1 MMAKD
6 YTQIV
11 VNKRT
16 TSVSKKK
23 YHWGN
28 HLVLLFCVL
37 MIIIPILY
45 VFNTA
50 LKSDAEFTRDIL
62 GIVKEVTFIN
72 FIDAFRRANMGTYAF
87 NSIFFTLVVGTI
99 TVLLCSMAAY
109 PISRQLIKG
118 AKFFYVLFMS
128 GILLPGALIPT
139 YLLMNNLGLLMTY
152 HGFILLMISSNLSI
166 SMFILTGFIKGIP
179 AEIDEAAKIDGC
191 SNFRIVFQMIFPLL
205 KAPMATVFMLVSLNV
220 WNDFFSPFIYLT
232 GYQRTLPTGLYTFR
246 GQHVIQWPI
255 LMAGTLLVLVPIMI
269 LYVFLQ
275 RYMIA
280 GITAG
285 ATKG

>member
-1 MMAKD
+1 MSTSDINTITKKG
-6 YTQIV
+6 TPL
-11 VNKRT
+11 KR
-16 TSVSKKK
+16 KK
-23 YHWGN
+23 YYWGN
-28 HLVLLFCVL
+28 HLILILCSLFILVPL
-37 MIIIPILY
+37 LY

-50 LKSDAEFTRDIL
+50 LKSDAEFTVNIL
-62 GIVKEVTFIN
+62 GIVKKVTFSN
-72 FIDAFRRANMGTYAF
+72 FIDAFLKANMGTYAF
-87 NSIFFTLVVGTI
+87 NSIFFTLVVGTM
-99 TVLLCSMAAY
+99 TVLLCVMASY
-109 PISRQLIKG
+109 PISRQLIRG
-118 AKFFYVLFMS
+118 SKFLYVLFMS

-139 YLLMNNLGLLMTY
+139 YILMSNLGLLMTY
-152 HGFILLMISSNLSI
+152 HGFILLLVSQNLSI
-166 SMFILTGFIKGIP
+166 SMFILCGFIKGIP
-179 AEIDEAAKIDGC
+179 AGIDEAAKIDGC
-191 SNFRIVFQMIFPLL
+191 SNIRIVFQMIFPLL

-232 GYQRTLPTGLYTFR
+232 DSQRTLPTGLYTFR

>member
-1 MMAKD
+1 MNAKD
-6 YTQIV
+6 YIQQI
-11 VNKRT
+11 
-16 TSVSKKK
+16 SKDKITLGSRKK

-28 HLVLLFCVL
+28 HLVLFFCVL
-37 MIIIPILY
+37 LILIPILY

-62 GIVKEVTFIN
+62 GVVKIVSFTN
-72 FIDAFRRANMGTYAF
+72 FIDAFEKANMGTYAF
-87 NSIFFTLVVGTI
+87 NSVFFTLVVASM
-99 TVLLCSMAAY
+99 TVLLCAMASY
-109 PISRQLIKG
+109 PISRRLIKG
-118 AKFFYVLFMS
+118 SKFFYVLFMS

-152 HGFILLMISSNLSI
+152 HGFVLLLISGNLSI
-166 SMFILTGFIKGIP
+166 SIFILTGFIKGIP
-179 AEIDEAAKIDGC
+179 VEIDEAAKIDGC
-191 SNFRIVFQMIFPLL
+191 SNFRIVFRMIFPLL

-232 GYQRTLPTGLYTFR
+232 DSQRTLPTGLYTFR
-246 GQHVIQWPI
+246 GQHVTQWPI